1 MKPSLDFAWSV
12 DGNASDPVLPA
23 LLRAVERSGSLAA
36 AAREVGL
43 SYRHVWN
50 LFARWQRALGRPL
63 ALLERGR
70 GARLTPLGAKLLEL
84 DAEARER
91 IAPQLRELARRV
103 RAEVARPDDRRL
115 RLHASHDLAVARLP
129 QLAAQRAAG
138 RLRLE
143 LEFHGSVEALE
154 ALARGACDMAGF
166 HVAEQTPSPEIERRL
181 DARAHRLIGVAVRE
195 QGLMVAKGNPKRI
208 AGLRDLARGDL
219 RLVHRQRGS
228 GTRLVFDHLLE
239 RAGVARA
246 EAHAY
251 PLEEFTH
258 LAVASAVAGGIA
270 DVGFGIRAAAAELGL
285 GFIPLVSERYF
296 LACRADR
303 LTGRGVEAVVAL
315 LRGKAFRELLG
326 TLPGYDD
333 AIAGRVLEVP
343 EGLGGPRPAR
353 RQP

>member
-1 MKPSLDFAWSV
+1 MKLALDFAWIL
-12 DGNASDPVLPA
+12 DAGGPDPA
-23 LLRAVERSGSLAA
+23 LPEVLRAVERSGSLAA

-50 LFARWQRALGRPL
+50 LFAKWERALGRPL

-91 IAPQLRELARRV
+91 IAPQLGELARRL
-103 RAEVARPDDRRL
+103 RAEITRPDDRRL

-129 QLAAQRAAG
+129 QLAQARH
-138 RLRLE
+138 LTLE
-143 LEFHGSVEALE
+143 LEFHGSVECLQG
-154 ALARGACDMAGF
+154 LARGACDLAGF

-195 QGLMVAKGNPKRI
+195 QGLMVAKGNPERI
-208 AGLRDLARGDL
+208 TGLPDLARGDL

-228 GTRLVFDHLLE
+228 GTRLVFDQLLA
-239 RAGVARA
+239 RAGIARA
-246 EAHAY
+246 EAPGYA
-251 PLEEFTH
+251 LEEFTH

-303 LTGRGVEAVVAL
+303 LASRGVEAVVAL
-315 LRGKAFRELLG
+315 LRGKAFRDLLG

-333 AIAGRVLEVP
+333 AIAGRVLGVA

-353 RQP
+353 REA

>member
-1 MKPSLDFAWSV
+1 MKPELDFVWSLDA
-12 DGNASDPVLPA
+12 GTPDPVLPA
-23 LLRAVERSGSLAA
+23 VLRAVERSGSLAA

-50 LFARWQRALGRPL
+50 LFAKWERALGRPL

-91 IAPQLRELARRV
+91 IAPQLGELARRL
-103 RAEVARPDDRRL
+103 RAEITRPDERRL
-115 RLHASHDLAVARLP
+115 RVHASHDLAIARLP
-129 QLAAQRAAG
+129 RLAG
-138 RLRLE
+138 DRLRLE
-143 LEFHGSVEALE
+143 LEFHGSVESLE
-154 ALARGACDMAGF
+154 ALARGTCDAAGF

-195 QGLMVAKGNPKRI
+195 QGLMIGKGNPKRI
-208 AGLRDLARGDL
+208 TGLPDLARSDL

-228 GTRLVFDHLLE
+228 GTRLVFDQLLA
-239 RAGVARA
+239 RAGVVRA
-246 EAHAY
+246 EPPGY

-270 DVGFGIRAAAAELGL
+270 DVGFGIRAAAAELSL

-296 LACRADR
+296 LACRAER
-303 LTGRGVEAVVAL
+303 LASRGVETVLAL
-315 LRGKAFRELLG
+315 LRGKAFRDLLG

-333 AIAGRVLEVP
+333 AITGRVFGVAD
-343 EGLGGPRPAR
+343 GLAGPRPAR
-353 RQP
+353 RES

>member
-1 MKPSLDFAWSV
+1 MDPALDFAWTL
-12 DGNASDPVLPA
+12 DPGGPDTVLPA

-50 LFARWQRALGRPL
+50 LFAKWERALGRPL

-70 GARLTPLGAKLLEL
+70 GARLTPVGAKLLEL

-91 IAPQLRELARRV
+91 IAPQLGELARRL
-103 RAEVARPDDRRL
+103 RAEIARPEERRP
-115 RLHASHDLAVARLP
+115 RIHASHDLAVARLP
-129 QLAAQRAAG
+129 QMAKERRLA
-138 RLRLE
+138 LE
-143 LEFHGSVEALE
+143 VEFHGSVECLQG
-154 ALARGACDMAGF
+154 LAREACDLAGF
-166 HVAEQTPSPEIERRL
+166 HVAEQAPSPEIGRRL
-181 DARAHRLIGVAVRE
+181 DPRVHRLIGVAVRE

-208 AGLRDLARGDL
+208 TGLPDLTRGDL
-219 RLVHRQRGS
+219 RLVQRQRGS
-228 GTRLVFDHLLE
+228 GTRLVFDQLL
-239 RAGVARA
+239 AGAGIAPVDAPG
-246 EAHAY
+246 Y

-285 GFIPLVSERYF
+285 GFIPLVTERYF
-296 LACRADR
+296 FACRADR
-303 LTGRGVEAVVAL
+303 LASPSVEAVVAL

-333 AIAGRVLEVP
+333 AITGRVLEVP

>member
-1 MKPSLDFAWSV
+1 MKASLDFAWSL
-12 DGNASDPVLPA
+12 DNGSADPVLPA

-36 AAREVGL
+36 AAREIGL

-50 LFARWQRALGRPL
+50 LFAKWERALGRPL

-91 IAPQLRELARRV
+91 IAPQLGELARRL
-103 RAEVARPDDRRL
+103 RAEVGKPDERRL

-129 QLAAQRAAG
+129 QLAAD

-154 ALARGACDMAGF
+154 ALARDACDLAGF

-181 DARAHRLIGVAVRE
+181 DARAQRLVGVAVRE

-208 AGLRDLARGDL
+208 SGLPDLARRDL

-228 GTRLVFDHLLE
+228 GTRLVFDQLLA

-246 EAHAY
+246 EAPGY

-296 LACRADR
+296 LACRTER
-303 LTGRGVEAVVAL
+303 LASGGVEAVVAL
-315 LRGKAFRELLG
+315 LRGTAFRDVLR

-333 AIAGRVLEVP
+333 AITGRILGVA
-343 EGLGGPRPAR
+343 EGLAGPRPAR
-353 RQP
+353 RES